1 MIEAL
6 TCCLLQGLK
15 FEMLTFLSEGL
26 MNLPWWGVVVATL
39 LFTHITIV
47 GITVFLHRAQAHR
60 ALDLH
65 PAVSHFFRFW
75 LWLTTGMATKGWVA
89 VHRKHHAKCETPEDP
104 HSPQI
109 LGIRKVLWQGVE
121 VYRLEANKP
130 ETLQRYGHSTP
141 DDWLE
146 GNLYTHPNRHNLGIV
161 LMLFIDLLLFGV
173 VGLSVW
179 AVQMVWIPF
188 WAAGVINGIGHY
200 WGYRNY
206 EPKDASTNIVPW
218 GIIIGGEELHN
229 NHHAFPSSAKFSS
242 RWWEFDL
249 GWLYIRLLQALG
261 LAHIKKVAPKPQ
273 LLPGKQV
280 VDLDTLRA
288 VVLNR
293 FYIMADF
300 GRDVVLPVLREE
312 LRKADASSR
321 RFLKRSKAALIR
333 EEARLSEEQRDRL
346 QGALSMSQTLRTV
359 YDYRLRL
366 QAIWA
371 RTTAGHEKLL
381 ASLQDWC
388 AQAEASGIGY
398 LQEFAHTLRSYSL
411 SST

>member
-1 MIEAL
+1 
-6 TCCLLQGLK
+6 
-15 FEMLTFLSEGL
+15 MLTFLSEGL
-26 MNLPWWGVVVATL
+26 LDLPWWGVVIATL

-47 GITVFLHRAQAHR
+47 AVTVFLHRAQAHR

-65 PAVSHFFRFW
+65 PAISHFFRLW
-75 LWLTTGMATKGWVA
+75 LWLTTGMSTKSWVS

-121 VYRLEANKP
+121 VYRLEADKP
-130 ETLQRYGHSTP
+130 ETLERYGHSTP

-146 GNLYTHPNRHNLGIV
+146 RNLYAHPNGHNLGIV
-161 LMLFIDLLLFGV
+161 LMLLLDLLLFGV

-218 GIIIGGEELHN
+218 GLIIGGEELHN
-229 NHHAFPSSAKFSS
+229 NHPAFPSSAKFST
-242 RWWEFDL
+242 RRWEFDL

-261 LAHIKKVAPKPQ
+261 LAYIKKVAPKPQ
-273 LLPGKQV
+273 RLPGKQV

-333 EEARLSEEQRDRL
+333 EEAHLSEEQRDRL
-346 QGALSMSQTLRTV
+346 QGVLGISQTLRTV
-359 YDYRLRL
+359 Y
-366 QAIWA
+366 
-371 RTTAGHEKLL
+371 
-381 ASLQDWC
+381 
-388 AQAEASGIGY
+388 
-398 LQEFAHTLRSYSL
+398 
-411 SST
+411 

>member
-1 MIEAL
+1 
-6 TCCLLQGLK
+6 
-15 FEMLTFLSEGL
+15 MLTFLSEGL
-26 MNLPWWGVVVATL
+26 LNLPWWGVLIATL

-47 GITVFLHRAQAHR
+47 GVTVFLHRAQAHR
-60 ALDLH
+60 ALELH

-130 ETLQRYGHSTP
+130 ETLERYGHSTP
-141 DDWLE
+141 DDWPE
-146 GNLYTHPNRHNLGIV
+146 RNLYTHSNRHNLGIV
-161 LMLFIDLLLFGV
+161 LMLLLDLLLFGV

-179 AVQMVWIPF
+179 AIQMVWIPF

-229 NHHAFPSSAKFSS
+229 NHHAFPTSAKFSS
-242 RWWEFDL
+242 RWWEFDI

-312 LRKADASSR
+312 WHKADASSR
-321 RFLKRSKAALIR
+321 RFLKRSKAALLR
-333 EEARLSEEQRDRL
+333 EEARLNQEQRDRL

-411 SST
+411 RSV